1 MTRERH
7 QRIATWIGCAI
18 PAAYF
23 GWHLVKHTPDAL
35 EALAI
40 FFGV

>member
-1 MTRERH
+1 MSVKARS
-7 QRIATWIGCAI
+7 RIALACA
-18 PAAYF
+18 AAYF
-23 GWHLVKHTPDAL
+23 GWPLIKHTPDAL